1 MFFAPFGSEYTAW
14 NTALAPVPE
23 LGVTATAAGAGVGVG
38 VGTIAGGV
46 GVAAAT
52 ALLSTPHPT
61 VANIDKEISARASI
75 HRLETVPL
83 IGDLLKHT
91 QE

>member
-1 MFFAPFGSEYTAW
+1 MFVAPFRSEYLAW
-14 NTALAPVPE
+14 NTEFVVVPAF
-23 LGVTATAAGAGVGVG
+23 GVTETATGAGVGVG
-38 VGTIAGGV
+38 AIGVGV

-61 VANIDKEISARASI
+61 VANTDKEINARASI
-75 HRLETVPL
+75 HRLKTVPL
-83 IGDLLKHT
+83 IGDLLKQT